1 MYVLVILVKIKVVIE
16 KYLVVDLCLNRIK
29 FSSGIIFF
37 RLIRI
42 GKKYLVLFFLDLL
55 NSISG

>member
-42 GKKYLVLFFLDLL
+42 GK
-55 NSISG
+55 NI